1 MNLKDELNGVISF
14 LQNKQ
19 FIKAH
24 DLCEELWRKYKNDDK
39 TREESF
45 ILKAFVNGIA
55 AIELLNMNRIT
66 HSQNVWITYN
76 KYIDLINKLD
86 TQNKEQYKIINRL
99 ICENKDKL
107 SAI

>member
-1 MNLKDELNGVISF
+1 
-14 LQNKQ
+14 
-19 FIKAH
+19 
-24 DLCEELWRKYKNDDK
+24 
-39 TREESF
+39 
-45 ILKAFVNGIA
+45 
-55 AIELLNMNRIT
+55 MNRIT